1 MKGDFTMKETNSI
14 IIGIDH
20 GNASIKTN
28 TSFECKSGFTVLND
42 EPIIQK
48 GLLKYQSKYYSVGA
62 ERFPVKMDKTIDEDF
77 FIITLAA
84 VAESLGSTTEYN
96 SVKGK
101 DIILSVGLPIVNYGR
116 MKERFRSYFIRN
128 NIQYKYEGKEYLIN
142 IKDCFVFP
150 QSYSALL
157 TSFSEYRD
165 VPLVN
170 VCDIGGWTTDCFKME
185 NGIIN
190 ISSCFSLPLG
200 AIHLFNS
207 IAQEVLARGYYLI
220 ESQIQ
225 QIILG
230 KQPVFE
236 DEGISKIVRETT
248 ERFTGRILSQ
258 IGEHGL
264 ELKLNPTV
272 FVGGGSILLKR
283 FIEESKIGYTEI
295 IEDPFANAKGFEML
309 ARQKLLKR

>member
-1 MKGDFTMKETNSI
+1 MEKYQ

-20 GNASIKTN
+20 GNASIKTH
-28 TSFECKSGFTVLND
+28 TGFECKSGFTVLND
-42 EPIIQK
+42 EPIIQR
-48 GLLKYQSKYYSVGA
+48 GLLQYQSKYYSIGA
-62 ERFPVKMDKTIDEDF
+62 ERFPVKMDKTTGEDF

-84 VAESLGSTTEYN
+84 IAESLRIILGDNSTA
-96 SVKGK
+96 GK

-116 MKERFRSYFIRN
+116 MKERFRSYFIRD
-128 NIQYKYEGKEYLIN
+128 NIRYKYEGKEYVIN
-142 IKDCFVFP
+142 IKDCLVFP

-157 TSFSEYRD
+157 VRFSEYKD

-170 VCDIGGWTTDCFKME
+170 VCNIGGGTTDCFKME
-185 NGIIN
+185 AGIIN
-190 ISSCFSLPLG
+190 LSSCFSLPIG

-207 IAQEVLARGYYLI
+207 IAQKALAYGYRLT
-220 ESQIQ
+220 ENQTQ
-225 QIILG
+225 QIIIG
-230 KQPVFE
+230 EQPVFD
-236 DEGISKIVRETT
+236 DEAIGEIVRESTQ
-248 ERFTGRILSQ
+248 RFVDKILSQ